1 MKKILSSL
9 IFLVCFHLTAQNF
22 SDVLKYSQTSLNGSA
37 RYTALGGAFGA
48 VGGDLSALEANP
60 AGSSIFSFSEL
71 GFTLNSSRLSNDVT
85 YFDSTNKNSDHRI
98 NFNHFGIV
106 LVLGEE
112 NYGKWSKLALAF
124 NYQKHSDFNANY
136 FIEGYNRNNG
146 IDRYFLDYAQGRFF
160 ENISQMDNESF
171 SEAYLAIGET
181 EDLGFPAQ
189 QALIGYEAY
198 MINPVPFSETS
209 NPTDPNIQSYRSNTQ
224 AGPNGFYHD
233 YTLLKSGSSR
243 KYTFNISS
251 VYDNKLYLG
260 LNINSYNVKYSE
272 YVDFYESDYGSM
284 SGVQSFLFLN
294 DLKTMGSGKSFQL
307 GAIYKVSNYLR
318 LGLTF
323 DSPTYYRLYD
333 QLYQTAEVEAI
344 EDERLISRVLD
355 PEASILFPEYR
366 LNTPYSTKG
375 SLAYIIKDRG
385 FISIDFTQKNYLDS
399 RFSPR
404 EDAFLSYLNEEIN
417 NQFQTSKIIQIG
429 GEYRLNPEL
438 SLRAGYFNE
447 TASLV
452 GFDNSQS
459 FISGGFG
466 YNLGP
471 SQIDMS
477 LQAFTSSK
485 ERPLFSNGLTD
496 TIEIN
501 QNRLNLILT
510 YRLKL

>member
-189 QALIGYEAY
+189 QALIGY
-198 MINPVPFSETS
+198 
-209 NPTDPNIQSYRSNTQ
+209 
-224 AGPNGFYHD
+224 
-233 YTLLKSGSSR
+233 
-243 KYTFNISS
+243 
-251 VYDNKLYLG
+251 
-260 LNINSYNVKYSE
+260 
-272 YVDFYESDYGSM
+272 
-284 SGVQSFLFLN
+284 
-294 DLKTMGSGKSFQL
+294 
-307 GAIYKVSNYLR
+307 
-318 LGLTF
+318 
-323 DSPTYYRLYD
+323 
-333 QLYQTAEVEAI
+333 
-344 EDERLISRVLD
+344 
-355 PEASILFPEYR
+355 
-366 LNTPYSTKG
+366 
-375 SLAYIIKDRG
+375 
-385 FISIDFTQKNYLDS
+385 
-399 RFSPR
+399 
-404 EDAFLSYLNEEIN
+404 
-417 NQFQTSKIIQIG
+417 
-429 GEYRLNPEL
+429 
-438 SLRAGYFNE
+438 
-447 TASLV
+447 
-452 GFDNSQS
+452 
-459 FISGGFG
+459 
-466 YNLGP
+466 
-471 SQIDMS
+471 
-477 LQAFTSSK
+477 
-485 ERPLFSNGLTD
+485 
-496 TIEIN
+496 
-501 QNRLNLILT
+501 
-510 YRLKL
+510 